1 MYEFL
6 AIMTTLFMGRLGSG
20 LGSFYNDDFSG
31 SFSVATMGF
40 FILRKIKK
48 NGTK

>member
-6 AIMTTLFMGRLGSG
+6 AIITTLFIGRLGSG

-31 SFSVATMGF
+31 IFSVATMGY

-48 NGTK
+48 NEIK

>member
-6 AIMTTLFMGRLGSG
+6 AIMTTLFMGRLGVIIGAPS
-20 LGSFYNDDFSG
+20 NVDFG
-31 SFSVATMGF
+31 GVFSVATMGF

-48 NGTK
+48 NETK